1 MVRVYGAWRCRF
13 ADWVVGRLQVS
24 DHMTVYAVDK
34 LISEARR
41 LAAEYR
47 KATGQS
53 LGVSAE
59 IARHDVAR
67 LLGLELVPAT
77 APGGYDALG
86 KGRWEGKRIQIKGR
100 AVFDE
105 SKSGQ
110 RIGQLK
116 LGQDWDLVM
125 LILMD
130 ENFEP
135 FEIHEA
141 DRSELEAA
149 VEESSSKRNK
159 RGALSVARFKI
170 IGRLVWT
177 RENGLEDDGYWDNT
191 ASL

>member
-177 RENGLEDDGYWDNT
+177 RENGLEDDGFWDNT